1 MFLGDLTCYVAYKLR
16 NELRDEYGIS
26 FKVGDINNIL
36 YEANKKYYEETFS
49 FLIDDED
56 FATSGGAFLSVSN
69 VQTDKRKFQV
79 ADMLNFYN
87 LIDINYDPKTTVIK
101 ADIDENKFLNANGNA
116 LDQNAFSKI
125 FNDWLINEI
134 VPRYNISRLD
144 EYNPIKAYSFA
155 TVNELNDKK
164 LIPYNRIVPIPNEK
178 ILAEMNGELDRYVP
192 LADRKS
198 KTKKNLF
205 STIFLKGEKT
215 SQDLELEF

>member
-16 NELRDEYGIS
+16 NECGMSL
-26 FKVGDINNIL
+26 KVGDINNIL

-56 FATSGGAFLSVSN
+56 FATSGGPFLNVSK

-87 LIDINYDPKTTVIK
+87 LININYDPKNTDIK
-101 ADIDENKFLNANGNA
+101 ADIDENKFLDANGNS
-116 LDQNAFSKI
+116 LDKNVFSKI
-125 FNDWLINEI
+125 FSDWLINEI

-192 LADRKS
+192 LAARKS

-205 STIFLKGEKT
+205 SKIFLKEGKT
-215 SQDLELEF
+215 TQDLELGF

>member
-1 MFLGDLTCYVAYKLR
+1 MFLGDLTCYVVYKLR
-16 NELRDEYGIS
+16 NECGMSL
-26 FKVGDINNIL
+26 KVGEINNIL
-36 YEANKKYYEETFS
+36 YEANKKYYEETSS

-56 FATSGGAFLSVSN
+56 FATSGGAVLNVSN
-69 VQTDKRKFQV
+69 IQTDKRKFQV

-87 LIDINYDPKTTVIK
+87 LININYDPKTTVIK
-101 ADIDENKFLNANGNA
+101 ADIDENKFLDANGNV
-116 LDQNAFSKI
+116 LDKNVFSKI
-125 FNDWLINEI
+125 FDDWLINEI

-155 TVNELNDKK
+155 TVNELNNKK

-178 ILAEMNGELDRYVP
+178 ILAEINGELDRYVP
-192 LADRKS
+192 LAARKS

-205 STIFLKGEKT
+205 SKIFLKGEKI

>member
-1 MFLGDLTCYVAYKLR
+1 MFLGDLTCYVVYKLR
-16 NELRDEYGIS
+16 NECGMSL
-26 FKVGDINNIL
+26 KVGEINNIL
-36 YEANKKYYEETFS
+36 YEANQKYYEETFS

-56 FATSGGAFLSVSN
+56 FATSGGAFLNVSN

-87 LIDINYDPKTTVIK
+87 LININYDPKTTVIK
-101 ADIDENKFLNANGNA
+101 ADIDKNKFLDANGNA
-116 LDQNAFSKI
+116 LDKNVFSKI

-178 ILAEMNGELDRYVP
+178 ILAEMNGELDRYIP
-192 LADRKS
+192 LAARKS

>member
-16 NELRDEYGIS
+16 NELRNERGMS
-26 FKVGDINNIL
+26 LKVGEINNIL
-36 YEANKKYYEETFS
+36 YEANKKYYEETSS

-56 FATSGGAFLSVSN
+56 FATSGGAFLNVSN

-87 LIDINYDPKTTVIK
+87 LININYDPKNTDIK
-101 ADIDENKFLNANGNA
+101 ADIDENKFLDANGNA
-116 LDQNAFSKI
+116 LDRNAFSKI
-125 FNDWLINEI
+125 FDDWLINEI

-178 ILAEMNGELDRYVP
+178 ILAEMNGELNRYVL
-192 LADRKS
+192 LAARKS

-205 STIFLKGEKT
+205 SKIFLKGEKI